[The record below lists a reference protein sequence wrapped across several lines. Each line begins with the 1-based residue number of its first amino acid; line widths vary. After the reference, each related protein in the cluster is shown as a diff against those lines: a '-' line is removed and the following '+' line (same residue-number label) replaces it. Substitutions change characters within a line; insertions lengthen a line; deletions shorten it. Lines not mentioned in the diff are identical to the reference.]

1 MIRIVVVA
9 VVVVV
14 VVVVLV
20 VVWFV
25 LIFEWIEDFLSN
37 WKSFKELLTNTFF
50 LTFSGQIQSKP
61 FEVQKS
67 HFGFLFSSHFLC
79 LRRQVKQPVLTL
91 LLAGGVKFCFSFLI
105 FEQRLPFLFF
115 IIGFVEG
122 EGILFEV
129 LIDFKESIF
138 FDLGEDLESDI
149 TEVIEDWCIGET
161 NKSQEVVVIIWN
173 KWSK

>member
-1 MIRIVVVA
+1 M
-9 VVVVV
+9 
-14 VVVVLV
+14 
-20 VVWFV
+20 
-25 LIFEWIEDFLSN
+25 EDFLSN

-91 LLAGGVKFCFSFLI
+91 LLAGGVKFCFFFLI
-105 FEQRLPFLFF
+105 FEERLPFLFF
-115 IIGFVEG
+115 IIEFIFEEDGD
-122 EGILFEV
+122 ILCEV
-129 LIDFKESIF
+129 IDFRESIF

-149 TEVIEDWCIGET
+149 IEVMDDFCIGET
-161 NKSQEVVVIIWN
+161 SKSQEVAIICII
-173 KWSK
+173 KWKSE